1 MRIDTLQCG
10 CAVAVPEDIEQGT
23 EDMSDYLRGA
33 GYVRD
38 IQVAVSQWDSIC
50 SQCYTTLDQDI

>member
-1 MRIDTLQCG
+1 MRIDTLKCG
-10 CAVAVPEDIEQGT
+10 CAVAVPETFAEGS
-23 EDMSDYLRGA
+23 EEMSDYLRGA

-50 SQCYTTLDQDI
+50 SQCHITLKNDV